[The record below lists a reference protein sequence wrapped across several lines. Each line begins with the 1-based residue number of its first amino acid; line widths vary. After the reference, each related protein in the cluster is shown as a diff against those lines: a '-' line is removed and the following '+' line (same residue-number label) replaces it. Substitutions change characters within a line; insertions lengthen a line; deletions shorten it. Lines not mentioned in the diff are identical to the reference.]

1 MKLLIIMM
9 SKFSGILLNKLGRGS
24 VFPGELALKFN
35 KNIMSYFKLPK
46 TTIFITGT
54 TGKTS
59 ISGIL
64 TNVYNQNGYTVA
76 NNSKGSNLE
85 LGVLTCLI
93 NNSNM
98 FGKITKDILVLEVD
112 ERYVKK
118 VIKYIKPNYFIIN
131 NLSRDQLARNGHYDI
146 VWDDINNQIT
156 DDIHLVLNSD
166 DPLVSK
172 FSLNHKGKITY
183 YGLSKTKHSKKKN
196 NLNNLDIMYCPK
208 CSKRLTFDYFHYGNL
223 GNFKC
228 SSCDFTRPNPDFEA
242 KLIDDYSFKIDNEII
257 KMNNSAL
264 YNVYNLSA
272 SYATAVISN
281 VPKEGIVNALN
292 NLSLKIKRLD
302 KFDVDNK
309 ECILLLSKNETP
321 VSYNQSLDYISK
333 QDNDKTVVIGF
344 NNVSGRYDLKDLSW
358 LWDINFE
365 LLNDK
370 SINKIICVGNFA
382 YDIATRLKYAGIE
395 EKKIVIYEDSNE
407 LLEAIKKHGKKF
419 VYCVLYFD
427 MEKVF
432 KRLLKEA

>member
-292 NLSLKIKRLD
+292 NLSLK
-302 KFDVDNK
+302 
-309 ECILLLSKNETP
+309 
-321 VSYNQSLDYISK
+321 
-333 QDNDKTVVIGF
+333 
-344 NNVSGRYDLKDLSW
+344 
-358 LWDINFE
+358 
-365 LLNDK
+365 
-370 SINKIICVGNFA
+370 
-382 YDIATRLKYAGIE
+382 
-395 EKKIVIYEDSNE
+395 
-407 LLEAIKKHGKKF
+407 
-419 VYCVLYFD
+419 
-427 MEKVF
+427 
-432 KRLLKEA
+432 

>member
-370 SINKIICVGNFA
+370 SINKIICVGN
-382 YDIATRLKYAGIE
+382 
-395 EKKIVIYEDSNE
+395 
-407 LLEAIKKHGKKF
+407 
-419 VYCVLYFD
+419 
-427 MEKVF
+427 
-432 KRLLKEA
+432 

>member
-1 MKLLIIMM
+1 MKPLIIIGTKIMEKLLNMI
-9 SKFSGILLNKLGRGS
+9 GRGS
-24 VFPGELALKFN
+24 VLPGEIALKLN

-46 TTIFITGT
+46 ITIFITGT

-64 TNVYNQNGYTVA
+64 TSMYKSNGYKVA

-85 LGVLTCLI
+85 WGVLTCLI
-93 NNSNM
+93 ANSNP
-98 FGKITKDILVLEVD
+98 FGKIKTDVLVLEVD

-118 VIKYIKPNYFIIN
+118 VINHIKPNYFIIN

-156 DDIHLVLNSD
+156 DDIHLILNSD
-166 DPLVSK
+166 DPLVTK
-172 FSLNHKGKITY
+172 FGLNHKGKITY
-183 YGLSKTKHSKKKN
+183 YGLSKTKHSTKKSD
-196 NLNNLDIMYCPK
+196 LNNLDLVYCPK
-208 CSKRLTFDYFHYGNL
+208 CNKRLTFNYFHYGNI
-223 GNFKC
+223 GNYKC
-228 SSCDFTRPNPDFEA
+228 GACDFDRPKPDFEA
-242 KLIDDYSFKIDNEII
+242 QLIDDYSFKIDNEII
-257 KMNNSAL
+257 KMNNQAL
-264 YNVYNLSA
+264 YNVYNLAA
-272 SYATAVISN
+272 SYATALITGLS
-281 VPKEGIVNALN
+281 KGGTINALN

-302 KFDVDNK
+302 SFQVDNK

-333 QDNDKTVVIGF
+333 QKKDKTVVIGF
-344 NNVSGRYDLKDLSW
+344 NNISGRYDLKDLSW

-365 LLNDK
+365 QLNDE
-370 SINKIICVGNFA
+370 SINKIICAGNFS
-382 YDIATRLKYAGIE
+382 YDIATRLKYANID
-395 EKKIVIYEDSNE
+395 EKKIIIYEDSAQ